1 MYSQPSASPWGQD
14 TEGVSMPSIDDGPAE
29 GGGDRGRGALQAFN
43 NSSTTILVL
52 KPISHGTGRATPGH
66 ANWGDRPKI
75 FPTKL
80 FKGTNV
86 CESD

>member
-1 MYSQPSASPWGQD
+1 MYSQPSASPQGQD
-14 TEGVSMPSIDDGPAE
+14 TEGVLMPSTDGRV
-29 GGGDRGRGALQAFN
+29 GGGGGGRGREALQAFN

-52 KPISHGTGRATPGH
+52 KPISQGTGRATPGH